1 MSKKQNG
8 KKTGLKKPVKPTRAI
23 ATIIF
28 GIILPIATVAGI
40 VILIN
45 NGAFSGLVSNDEP
58 ATAVETQTT
67 NFSFSP
73 TEESDT
79 NENDDG
85 SVEDT
90 EIAND
95 IVSIPDIPASFCVA
109 EDPEIEYGEVIA
121 ILDSQTLFVDTGEEV
136 IPVRYLGIETP
147 KLEELGG
154 QKAFETNSSLTG
166 QNVLLVADGPDQ
178 NEAGEY
184 LRYVF
189 TNEYFINFQMV
200 EWGLADASLEA
211 SALDC
216 GGFFLAAETTA
227 KEQEIGMWEYVD
239 VRLDPEDWRNWPIIP
254 LYSKN
259 AIEIYMKAVE
269 AGRDSSHYSI
279 MGDCQAPTWRM
290 FGHFEYQ
297 SFSLPD
303 DFKYLQPTLD
313 QYKGQWIR
321 DAVTVNS
328 GFTVA
333 SLFSTAWANQD
344 LCGAT
349 ETPID
354 CELRINNSP
363 VSLIM
368 LGTNW
373 GSGRNEEFDTNLR
386 KAVAY
391 LIDHNVLPII
401 VTKGEATDPDFPL
414 NQIMAEVAYDFDIPL
429 WNFWA
434 GIQDLDNQGLE
445 TELLNNIYHL
455 SIDSYPVKR
464 WTGLQTLQAL
474 SEAVNGPVN

>member
-1 MSKKQNG
+1 MTAEKNG
-8 KKTGLKKPVKPTRAI
+8 KNSGLKKPKTSKII
-23 ATIIF
+23 ATVLF
-28 GIILPIATVAGI
+28 GVILPIATIAGI
-40 VILIN
+40 ILLIN
-45 NGAFSGLVSNDEP
+45 NGAFSGLVSDDASNNIE
-58 ATAVETQTT
+58 ETQVTS
-67 NFSFSP
+67 FSFSP
-73 TEESDT
+73 TEESDADASGT
-79 NENDDG
+79 KAE
-85 SVEDT
+85 ED
-90 EIAND
+90 EDFEKNIL
-95 IVSIPDIPASFCVA
+95 SIPDIPAAYCVSP
-109 EDPEIEYGEVIA
+109 DPIIEQGEVIA
-121 ILDSQTLFVDTGEEV
+121 VLDSQTLFVDTGEEV
-136 IPVRYLGIETP
+136 ISVRYLGIETP
-147 KLEELGG
+147 TIDELGG

-166 QNVLLVADGPDQ
+166 QNVILVGDGPDQ
-178 NEAGEY
+178 NDAGEY

-189 TNEYFINFQMV
+189 TNEFFINFQMA
-200 EWGLADASLEA
+200 EWGLANASHEA
-211 SALDC
+211 ADLDC

-239 VRLDPEDWRNWPIIP
+239 VRMDPEDWRNWPIVP
-254 LYSKN
+254 LFSKN
-259 AIEIYMKAVE
+259 AIEIYERAVE
-269 AGRDSSHYSI
+269 AGRDPNHYSI

-303 DFKYLQPTLD
+303 DYAYLQPTLD
-313 QYKGQWIR
+313 RYSGQWTR

-333 SLFSTAWANQD
+333 SLFATAWSNRE
-344 LCGAT
+344 LCGAA

-354 CELRINNSP
+354 CEIRINNSP

-386 KAVAY
+386 NAVTY
-391 LIDHNVLPII
+391 MIDHNVLPII

-414 NQIMAEVAYDFDIPL
+414 NQIMAEVAYDYDIPL

-434 GIQDLDNQGLE
+434 GIQDLDNHGLE

-455 SIDSYPVKR
+455 SIDSYPIKR

-474 SEAVNGPVN
+474 NDAVYGPIQ